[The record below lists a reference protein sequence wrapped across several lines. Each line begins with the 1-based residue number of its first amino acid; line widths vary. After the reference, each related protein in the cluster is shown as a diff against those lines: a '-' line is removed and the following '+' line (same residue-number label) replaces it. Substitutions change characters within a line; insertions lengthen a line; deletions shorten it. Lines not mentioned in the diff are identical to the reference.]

1 MEYIR
6 KYYDARDGTV
16 KVDYL
21 YIRAD
26 GLIFGCNG
34 AASVDEAKETVRQQ
48 GYDWF
53 CNLVP
58 AGRW

>member
-1 MEYIR
+1 MQYIR

-16 KVDYL
+16 KYDYR
-21 YIRAD
+21 YVHHS
-26 GLIFGCNG
+26 GKEFCCNG
-34 AASVDEAKETVRQQ
+34 VSSVEDARRKVRQQ

-58 AGRW
+58 VRR

>member
-16 KVDYL
+16 KVDYR
-21 YIRAD
+21 YIHHS
-26 GLIFGCNG
+26 GQVFGCDG
-34 AASVDEAKETVRQQ
+34 AVSEEEAKRQVRQQ

-58 AGRW
+58 VGR